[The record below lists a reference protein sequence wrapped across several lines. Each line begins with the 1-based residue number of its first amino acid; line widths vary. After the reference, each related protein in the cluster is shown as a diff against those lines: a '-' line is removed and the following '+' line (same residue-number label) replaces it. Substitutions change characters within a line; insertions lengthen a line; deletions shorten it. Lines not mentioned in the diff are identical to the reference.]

1 MQNGHR
7 IFVKV
12 RKEGGS
18 RVLALTSFLPEDFK
32 IVKVIKEDYKD
43 KGAKRWVRL
52 RLEKVA

>member
-7 IFVKV
+7 SFVKV

-18 RVLALTSFLPEDFK
+18 RVLALTPFLPADYK
-32 IVKVIKEDYKD
+32 IVRVVMEDSQD
-43 KGAKRWVRL
+43 KGDRRWIRL

>member
-7 IFVKV
+7 TFVKV

-18 RVLALTSFLPEDFK
+18 RVLALTAFVPEDFK
-32 IVKVIKEDYKD
+32 IVRVIKEDFKD